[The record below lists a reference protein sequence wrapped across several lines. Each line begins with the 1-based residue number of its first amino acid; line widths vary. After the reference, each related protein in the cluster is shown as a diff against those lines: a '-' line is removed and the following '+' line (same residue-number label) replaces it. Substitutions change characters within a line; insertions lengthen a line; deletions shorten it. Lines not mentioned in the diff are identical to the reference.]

1 MKPRHI
7 LKEGDT
13 VVLKMA
19 GSQKPTYTA
28 EGSFEVNVQV
38 VDVLEK
44 NLYRVKPISGHGC
57 KVVSI
62 TNLFY

>member
-13 VVLKMA
+13 VVLKMD
-19 GSQKPTYTA
+19 GCKQPIYTA
-28 EGSFEVNVQV
+28 EGVFEVNVQV

-44 NLYRVKPISGHGC
+44 NMYRVKPISGHGC
-57 KVVSI
+57 KVVNISQ
-62 TNLFY
+62 LFY

>member
-1 MKPRHI
+1 MNTTNI

-13 VVLKMA
+13 IVLVEPA
-19 GSQKPTYTA
+19 FSL
-28 EGSFEVNVQV
+28 EGVFEVNVQV
-38 VDVLEK
+38 VDVLEN

-62 TNLFY
+62 SELFF

>member
-13 VVLKMA
+13 VVLKLK
-19 GSQKPTYTA
+19 GTNHPTYTA

-62 TNLFY
+62 SQLFY